1 MPRKPRWMQLA
12 DDAAYHVLS
21 RGHNRE
27 TIFADA
33 DDCRYFLAL
42 LARYRQRFGLRLYHY
57 CLMTNHFH
65 LLVQLDQPRRL
76 SSLMAGLL
84 LAYVRYCN
92 AGHGFVG
99 HLFQGR
105 FNSPLVQ
112 RQTYWLSCER

>member
-1 MPRKPRWMQLA
+1 MQFT

-57 CLMTNHFH
+57 CLMPTHWH
-65 LLVQLDQPRRL
+65 LVLWPAAEGQMTSFLRWWTLTYSVRGRAEEFKGPFARRWIT
-76 SSLMAGLL
+76 G
-84 LAYVRYCN
+84 
-92 AGHGFVG
+92 
-99 HLFQGR
+99 
-105 FNSPLVQ
+105 
-112 RQTYWLSCER
+112 